1 MIRKLLGN
9 TLYLFS
15 AVLLIFVLFFSSFI
29 IKPHSR
35 VLIFSKTAGFHHSS
49 IPDGIAA
56 IQKLGKE
63 NGFETDTTTNADW
76 FNQQTLKKYNALIFL
91 STTGDLFNEDEK
103 AALIHYIQSGGGYVG
118 IHAASDAEYKWPWY
132 GNLVG
137 AWFLSHPKIQE
148 ATLHVTDANND
159 ATRHLPE
166 SWKRTDEWYNFK
178 NISPDL
184 HILLTI
190 DEKSYEGGK
199 NGDFHP
205 MAWFHSYDG
214 GRAFYTELGHT
225 SESYTDPLYLKHI
238 LGGINYALKK

>member
-15 AVLLIFVLFFSSFI
+15 AVLLIFLLFFSSFI

-103 AALIHYIQSGGGYVG
+103 A
-118 IHAASDAEYKWPWY
+118 
-132 GNLVG
+132 
-137 AWFLSHPKIQE
+137 
-148 ATLHVTDANND
+148 
-159 ATRHLPE
+159 
-166 SWKRTDEWYNFK
+166 
-178 NISPDL
+178 
-184 HILLTI
+184 
-190 DEKSYEGGK
+190 
-199 NGDFHP
+199 
-205 MAWFHSYDG
+205 
-214 GRAFYTELGHT
+214 
-225 SESYTDPLYLKHI
+225 
-238 LGGINYALKK
+238 